1 MENEFIA
8 TQVLE
13 KDPDL
18 TDDVKEML
26 EKQNSKSLMV
36 TESDKIKYE
45 LKIKKLKQEA
55 EKNWNLFY
63 KRNSTNFFK
72 DRSWT
77 TREFQEL
84 LGGDES
90 TEQKVLLEVG

>member
-13 KDPDL
+13 NDPDL
-18 TDDVKEML
+18 TEDVKEML
-26 EKQNSKSLMV
+26 EKQNSKSRMV

-72 DRSWT
+72 DR
-77 TREFQEL
+77 
-84 LGGDES
+84 
-90 TEQKVLLEVG
+90 

>member
-1 MENEFIA
+1 MENEFIN
-8 TQVLE
+8 TLVLE
-13 KDPDL
+13 NDPDL
-18 TDDVKEML
+18 TEDVKEML
-26 EKQNSKSLMV
+26 EKQNSKSRMV

-72 DRSWT
+72 DR
-77 TREFQEL
+77 
-84 LGGDES
+84 
-90 TEQKVLLEVG
+90 

>member
-13 KDPDL
+13 NDPDL

-26 EKQNSKSLMV
+26 EKQNSKSRMV

-63 KRNSTNFFK
+63 KRNSANFFK
-72 DRSWT
+72 DR
-77 TREFQEL
+77 
-84 LGGDES
+84 
-90 TEQKVLLEVG
+90 